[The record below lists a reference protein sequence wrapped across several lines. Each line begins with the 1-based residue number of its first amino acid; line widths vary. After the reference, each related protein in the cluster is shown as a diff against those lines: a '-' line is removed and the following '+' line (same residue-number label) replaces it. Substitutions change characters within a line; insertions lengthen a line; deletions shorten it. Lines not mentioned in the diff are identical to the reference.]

1 MEHLEHL
8 EKIMAKYDAALDEVA
23 GAQNY
28 VKAAAHAKHSEVKDL
43 YLSMAKQEL
52 SHAGNLCRIACIIL
66 DNSDAD
72 SVKGTRA
79 VWDDMKVRVDS
90 LIGETRDKIERVE
103 RGR

>member
-8 EKIMAKYDAALDEVA
+8 DKIMAKYDAALDEVM

-52 SHAGNLCRIACIIL
+52 SHAGNLCRIVCIIL

-79 VWDDMKVRVDS
+79 VWDDMKVRVDAWAS
-90 LIGETRDKIERVE
+90 DVRDKIERVE